1 MIRDFKLLLFSLK
14 FEETTG
20 SQAKKQYDGYAQ
32 FCSNENRK
40 LPTGCYTGIN
50 AKLFLI
56 VPVIVDNTIRLPIP
70 IVVNNTND
78 AIIIKYE
85 IDVNNTSSIYTKI
98 NFKSSFLGL
107 CYYLVR

>member
-1 MIRDFKLLLFSLK
+1 MPSFAPMKIGNCQQVAIPVL
-14 FEETTG
+14 
-20 SQAKKQYDGYAQ
+20 
-32 FCSNENRK
+32 
-40 LPTGCYTGIN
+40 N

-56 VPVIVDNTIRLPIP
+56 VPVIVDNTIRLLIP

-78 AIIIKYE
+78 AIIIIKYE

-98 NFKSSFLGL
+98 NLKSSFLGL